1 MSKFFGGGPGQNM
14 AEVVPNLSA
23 RSLHTVLGPDVVSLL
38 EALIPPDELLA
49 ALRRVA
55 TRQFRDEPRDLMNQ
69 PHIRII
75 CLDGTPPEKLVELT
89 ERLNLPNVDSL
100 RALALNQAFDQDTTK
115 WNALLEFYGFDV
127 SDPPSSTTTPE
138 HERVAPEFGL
148 FPHQRRVANQV
159 YHAIRDGHGR
169 RVLHMPTGTGKT
181 RTAMH
186 VVIRILAE
194 HEPCVVAWLAASAE
208 LLEQAAD
215 SFRTSWAQ
223 LGNREMRFT
232 RFWGQHSP
240 RLADVNDGLVIAG
253 FQKIH
258 ALNVRSPMEL
268 LRLGSRTRLVVVD
281 EAHQSIATTYREVI
295 ETLTETGQYTAL
307 LGLTATPGRTW
318 SDVAADEQ
326 LSDFFGERKV
336 TVEIEGHA
344 NAIDALIEQGYM
356 ARPFFS
362 RLEVEASRDMKVLL
376 GRGAS
381 TEEYGDDVLDALATH
396 TSRNAIIMNELRRLL
411 QEGHTRIMFFG
422 STVRHA
428 KLIASAL
435 TAIGIDARSVAA
447 DTSAPTRR
455 RIIRAFRSSAGTP
468 MVLCNFGVLTAG
480 FDAPRTSACLIARP
494 TRSLVLYSQMVGR
507 ATRGPRAG
515 GNETCSISTVVDVDL
530 PGFGDLTEAFANWED
545 VWK

>member
-14 AEVVPNLSA
+14 AEVVPNLSV
-23 RSLHTVLGPDVVSLL
+23 RSLHTVLGPDVVSLI
-38 EALIPPDELLA
+38 EALVPPDDLLA

-55 TRQFRDEPRDLMNQ
+55 IRQFHDEPRDLMSQ
-69 PHIRII
+69 PHVRTI
-75 CLDGTPPEKLVELT
+75 CLDGTPPKKLVELT
-89 ERLNLPNVDSL
+89 ERLNRPNVDAL
-100 RALALNQAFDQDTTK
+100 RALALDQAFDQDTAS
-115 WNALLEFYGFDV
+115 WNAFLEFYGLDA
-127 SDPPSSTTTPE
+127 SDPSSSTTTPE
-138 HERVAPEFGL
+138 HEKIAPKFGL
-148 FPHQRRVANQV
+148 FPHQRRVANLA

-169 RVLHMPTGTGKT
+169 LVLHMPTGTGKT

-186 VVIRILAE
+186 VVARILAE

-240 RLADVNDGLVIAG
+240 RLSDVNDGLVIAG

-268 LRLGSRTRLVVVD
+268 LRIGSRTRLVVVD
-281 EAHQSIATTYREVI
+281 EAHQSIATTYREAI
-295 ETLTETGQYTAL
+295 EALTETGQHTAL

-326 LSDFFGERKV
+326 LSDFFSERKV
-336 TVEIEGHA
+336 TVEIEGHT

-356 ARPFFS
+356 ARPLFS

-376 GRGAS
+376 ERGAS
-381 TEEYGDDVLDALATH
+381 KEEYGDDVLGALATH
-396 TSRNAIIMNELRRLL
+396 TTRNTIIVNELRRLL
-411 QEGHTRIMFFG
+411 QKGHTRIMFFG
-422 STVRHA
+422 ATVRHA

-435 TAIGIDARSVAA
+435 TAIGVDARSVAA
-447 DTSAPTRR
+447 DTSAPTRQ
-455 RIIRAFRSSAGTP
+455 RIIRAFRSPAGTP

-480 FDAPRTSACLIARP
+480 FDAPGTSACLIARP

-545 VWK
+545 VWR